1 MEQVTEAAEK
11 LSVSVKGAEDLT
23 SKEDSPGGPS
33 KNALKKA
40 AKEAEKAKKKAE
52 SAARVAA
59 RQAAMQEDSTD
70 VSEGKYGVFP
80 LIQSTTRT
88 GSCLKITIINF

>member
-1 MEQVTEAAEK
+1 MEALTTVTEK
-11 LSVSVKGAEDLT
+11 LGISSKDTDT
-23 SKEDSPGGPS
+23 STQSESSAPS

-52 SAARVAA
+52 AAAKRAA
-59 RQAAMQEDSTD
+59 EKAEGTTEAPDF
-70 VSEGKYGVFP
+70 SEGKYGVVP

-88 GSCLKITIINF
+88 RRSPRLLPLTG